1 MNTTM
6 IKVGVLLQSNEEVGG
21 IYQYCISI
29 IEAAKNMNKKKFEPI
44 FFYTESHW
52 EKEIPKYAKKKK
64 IYKYFFLK
72 ILRKVISLFKPS
84 YKILKFFSSYL
95 YEEVII
101 INKSDCDIVVMPSQN
116 VASYLVSKKTLSS
129 IHDLMH
135 LYEKN
140 TKEFK
145 NGIFEM
151 REFHYNALCKY
162 STSIL
167 VDSSMGKKHVINS
180 YNVKKNKINILSYC
194 APTYLKKKFYFMP
207 TLPKD
212 YIFYPANFW
221 HHKNHLRLI
230 MAFRKVLY
238 TKKDLNLVLCGS
250 KKNGYEDIL
259 SLVKKLGIENKVFFL
274 GRVPKEYM
282 GTLYKNAKLTVF
294 VSLFGPTNIP
304 PLEAFTIGSPLV
316 CSDVYAMKTQLKN
329 ASVFVDPHNYLSIAR
344 GINKILN
351 NRDLKNNL
359 ISRGK
364 KIARLKSQFFFNSNF
379 EKIITKILN
388 VK

>member
-1 MNTTM
+1 MNPTM
-6 IKVGVLLQSNEEVGG
+6 FKVGVLLQSNEEVGG

-29 IEAAKNMNKKKFEPI
+29 IEAAKNMDKKKFEII
-44 FFYTESHW
+44 FFYSETHW
-52 EKEIPKYAKKKK
+52 ENEIPIYAEK
-64 IYKYFFLK
+64 IKIKKYFFFK

-84 YKILKFFSSYL
+84 HKILKFFSSYL
-95 YEEVII
+95 HEEVVV

-116 VASYLVSKKTLSS
+116 VASYLVSKKTLSA

-135 LYEKN
+135 LYEKKS
-140 TKEFK
+140 KEFK
-145 NGIFEM
+145 YGIFEM
-151 REFHYNALCKY
+151 REFHYKALCKH

-167 VDSSMGKKHVINS
+167 VDSSMGKNHVINS
-180 YNVKKNKINILSYC
+180 YNVKKNKIHILPYC
-194 APTYLKKKFYFMP
+194 APPYFKKKFYFIP
-207 TLPKD
+207 KLPKD

-221 HHKNHLRLI
+221 YHKNHLRLI
-230 MAFRKVLY
+230 MAFHKVLY
-238 TKKDLNLVLCGS
+238 IKKNLNLVLCGS
-250 KKNGYEDIL
+250 KKDGYEDIL

-274 GRVPKEYM
+274 GRVPNEYM
-282 GTLYKNAKLTVF
+282 YSLYKNAKLTVF

-329 ASVFVDPHNYLSIAR
+329 ASVFVDPYNYLSIAR

-351 NRDLKNNL
+351 NDNLKKNL

-364 KIARLKSQFFFNSNF
+364 KIARLKSQIFFNKNF
-379 EKIITKILN
+379 EEIIKKVLN
-388 VK
+388 VN